1 MTQTDLSI
9 IIRARKLHVAEN
21 GNALVEEIDDI
32 TA

>member
-9 IIRARKLHVAEN
+9 IIRARKLHAAGN